1 MREDLE
7 MSMKRVLVTGGAGY
21 IGSHAT
27 AELLD
32 AGYEVI
38 VLDNLENG
46 YMELVDRRAKFY
58 LGDVRNPESFEK
70 VFAENKIDAVMHFA
84 GYIKVGES
92 VSEPD
97 KYYINNTY
105 GVMNVLDMMRKY
117 SVRNIVFS
125 STAAVYGEVK
135 CEGLVTEEYPTSP
148 INPYGASKLMAERV
162 IMDAA
167 KAYGFNFSIFR
178 YFNVGGAH
186 EKHHIGQKGE
196 GVTAL
201 IPILLQVAKGE
212 REQLEI
218 YGNDYPTKDGTGIR
232 DYIHVVDLVRAHI
245 AALPALEK
253 NISGIYNL
261 GNGNGF
267 SVLEMLS
274 SAREITGEKI
284 EAVFTPR
291 RAGDPASVV
300 ASSQKAREILGWEP
314 EYTDVSRIIAT
325 AWDWYKNL

>member
-1 MREDLE
+1 MG
-7 MSMKRVLVTGGAGY
+7 KILVTGGAGY

-46 YMELVDRRAKFY
+46 YMDLVDSRAKFY
-58 LGDVRNPESFEK
+58 KGDVRVPESFEI
-70 VFAENKIDAVMHFA
+70 VFKENDIDAVMHFA

-92 VSEPD
+92 VDEPL
-97 KYYINNTY
+97 KYYENNTY
-105 GVMNVLDMMRKY
+105 GVMNVLEMMKKY
-117 SVRNIVFS
+117 SVKNIVFS

-135 CEGLVTEEYPTSP
+135 CDGLVLEEYPTNP
-148 INPYGASKLMAERV
+148 INPYGASKLMAER
-162 IMDAA
+162 IIIDSA
-167 KAYGFNFSIFR
+167 KAFGINYSIFR

-212 REQLEI
+212 RKQLEI
-218 YGNDYPTKDGTGIR
+218 YGNDYNTPDGTGIR

-245 AALPALEK
+245 AALPVLKE

-267 SVLEMLS
+267 SVLEMLE
-274 SAREITGEKI
+274 SARKVTGEEVK
-284 EAVFTPR
+284 AVFTPR
-291 RAGDPASVV
+291 RAGDPAAVV

-314 EYTDVSRIIAT
+314 TYTDVSVIIDT
-325 AWDWYKNL
+325 AWNWYKNL

>member
-1 MREDLE
+1 
-7 MSMKRVLVTGGAGY
+7 MKNILVTGGAGY
-21 IGSHAT
+21 IGSHAV

-32 AGYEVI
+32 SGYSVI

-46 YMELVDRRAKFY
+46 YKELVDKRAKFY
-58 LGDVRNPESFEK
+58 LGDVREPETFEN
-70 VFAENKIDAVMHFA
+70 VFKENKIDGVMHFA

-92 VSEPD
+92 VLEPG

-105 GVMNVLDMMRKY
+105 GVMNILEMMRKY
-117 SVRNIVFS
+117 SVKNIVFS

-135 CEGLVTEEYPTSP
+135 CEGLVEENYPTNP

-162 IMDAA
+162 IEDAA
-167 KAYGFNFSIFR
+167 KAYGLNYSIFR

-212 REQLEI
+212 RKKLEI

-245 AALPALEK
+245 SALPVLDR

-274 SAREITGEKI
+274 SAREVTGEPI
-284 EAVFTPR
+284 DAEFTPR
-291 RAGDPASVV
+291 RLGDPAAVV
-300 ASSQKAREILGWEP
+300 ASSEKARTILGWEP
-314 EYTDVSRIIAT
+314 EYTEVSKIIST
-325 AWDWYKNL
+325 AWNWYKAL

>member
-1 MREDLE
+1 
-7 MSMKRVLVTGGAGY
+7 MKKILVTGGAGY
-21 IGSHAT
+21 IGSHAVV
-27 AELLD
+27 ELLD
-32 AGYEVI
+32 SGYEVV

-46 YMELVDRRAKFY
+46 YIELVDKRAKFY
-58 LGDVRNPESFEK
+58 KGDIRDISSFENI
-70 VFAENKIDAVMHFA
+70 FQENKIDAVMNFA

-92 VSEPD
+92 VLEPN

-105 GVMNVLDMMRKY
+105 GVMNVIEVMKKY
-117 SVRNIVFS
+117 GVKNIVFS

-135 CEGLVTEEYPTSP
+135 CDGLVTEEYPTNP
-148 INPYGASKLMAERV
+148 INPYGMSKLMAEKV

-167 KAYGFNFSIFR
+167 KAYGINYSIFR

-186 EKHHIGQKGE
+186 EKYRIGQKGD

-201 IPILLQVAKGE
+201 IPIILQVAKGE
-212 REQLEI
+212 REKLSI

-245 AALPALEK
+245 LALPSLEK

-267 SVLEMLS
+267 SVLEMLEA
-274 SAREITGEKI
+274 ARKVTGKEI
-284 EAVFTPR
+284 EAEVIER
-291 RAGDPASVV
+291 RPGDPASVV
-300 ASSQKAREILGWEP
+300 ASSEKAREILKWKP
-314 EYTDVSRIIAT
+314 SYTDVSKIIEC
-325 AWDWYKNL
+325 AWNWYREL

>member
-1 MREDLE
+1 
-7 MSMKRVLVTGGAGY
+7 MKNILVTGGAGY
-21 IGSHAT
+21 IGSHAV

-32 AGYEVI
+32 SGYSVI

-46 YMELVDRRAKFY
+46 FMDLVDKRAKFY
-58 LGDVRNPESFEK
+58 KGDIREPETFEN

-92 VSEPD
+92 VLEPG

-105 GVMNVLDMMRKY
+105 GVMNVIEMMRKY
-117 SVRNIVFS
+117 SVKNIVFS
-125 STAAVYGEVK
+125 STAAVYGDVV
-135 CEGLVTEEYPTSP
+135 CDGLVEESYPTNP

-162 IMDAA
+162 IIDGA
-167 KAYGFNFSIFR
+167 KAYGLNYGIFR

-212 REQLEI
+212 RTHLEI

-245 AALPALEK
+245 GALPVLEK

-267 SVLEMLS
+267 SVLEMLNA
-274 SAREITGEKI
+274 AREVTKCPI
-284 EAVFTPR
+284 EAKFTPR

-300 ASSQKAREILGWEP
+300 ASSKNAREVLGWEP
-314 EYTDVSRIIAT
+314 EYTDVSKIIST
-325 AWDWYKNL
+325 AWNWYKSL